1 MRENIGLFRGK
12 RIDNGE
18 WIYGNL
24 LRWGKEAYMVGMPDI
39 VYFDVSHI
47 FRHGAEVEPSS
58 IGECTGLKDKNGKLI
73 FEGDVLSIKYEL
85 DAEPIAERYS
95 WFETAEVVFST
106 EKLAWLVVFQDSLE
120 TLYLNEYVGE
130 GDFIEVVATI
140 HDNPELLKGGEGE

>member
-1 MRENIGLFRGK
+1 MREILFRGK

-18 WIYGNL
+18 WVEGCL
-24 LRWGKEAYMVGMPDI
+24 FVPD
-39 VYFDVSHI
+39 
-47 FRHGAEVEPSS
+47 EVPNRKAPTEILIGTNVIRISYEVDPDT

-130 GDFIEVVATI
+130 EEFIEVVATI
-140 HDNPELLKGGEGE
+140 HDNPELLKGGEG